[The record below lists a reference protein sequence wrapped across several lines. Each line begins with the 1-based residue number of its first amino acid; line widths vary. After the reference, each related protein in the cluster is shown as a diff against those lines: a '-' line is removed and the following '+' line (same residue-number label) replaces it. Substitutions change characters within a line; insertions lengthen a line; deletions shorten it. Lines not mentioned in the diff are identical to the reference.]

1 MSYQSNVVRNPQ
13 TVEYGKFVEIEGDAR
28 FPAVSV
34 IRQQY
39 PDYSQAY
46 NIPLSTQPV
55 SSVDIYPKY
64 GVITYLANASDIK
77 LTLSASEV
85 DIGNVGLVDHYT
97 TGFDTYASVIQ
108 TNTAPGGQSMGAV
121 SVKPY
126 GITDVR
132 TTGTAA
138 VSGSVTVINPIS
150 SVTVTNTVAI
160 STTQTLPVSVVNPV
174 TSVLVSTNSNTL
186 AVSGNVTITNTVPVS
201 GSVTVV
207 SPVTSV
213 LVYTNSN
220 ILAVSGNTVVTNT
233 VAISTAQTLPISG
246 SITILNPVSTVNVT
260 GSVATNFNPTQVD
273 AFNRLRVSNPL
284 TLFDSS
290 HRFKDNNL
298 WSTLSAG
305 GGSVAFNL
313 TQGLMD
319 LNVTNTAG
327 ASALRETTKV
337 FAYQPGKSLLVMNTF
352 VMGASATGLVQ
363 RVGYFGNENGIYF
376 QMEDDAISFVER
388 SIVTGSLVNTLT
400 PRSNWNGDKLDG
412 TGPSGITLDIT
423 KAQIMWMDIEWLG
436 VGTVRAGF
444 IINGQFITCHSFH
457 HANIINSTYI
467 TTASLPL
474 RYEIF
479 NKSATAGSKTLK
491 QICSTVISEG
501 GYELNGLQQAV
512 GTVITTP
519 KTLTSAGTYYPVVSI
534 RLKASRLDAIIILT
548 ALSMMPVSTGNFSWR
563 VIASGTTGGGGAWQD
578 AGVDSAVEYK
588 LDGTSITGGRILAQG
603 YLTANSTYG
612 NSSITNILKE
622 ALFKF
627 QLERNGLT
635 NTPYEITLAVTAS
648 TGAESIHASM
658 DWEEVSR

>member
-13 TVEYGKFVEIEGDAR
+13 TVEYGKFVEIEDDAR
-28 FPAVSV
+28 FPAISV

-97 TGFDTYASVIQ
+97 TGFDTYASVIY

-160 STTQTLPVSVVNPV
+160 ST
-174 TSVLVSTNSNTL
+174 
-186 AVSGNVTITNTVPVS
+186 
-201 GSVTVV
+201 
-207 SPVTSV
+207 
-213 LVYTNSN
+213 
-220 ILAVSGNTVVTNT
+220 
-233 VAISTAQTLPISG
+233 AQTLPISG
-246 SITILNPVSTVNVT
+246 SVTILNPVSTVNVT

-290 HRFKDNNL
+290 HRYRDNNL
-298 WSTLSAG
+298 WSTLSAN

-319 LNVTNTAG
+319 LNVTNAAG

-337 FAYQPGKSLLVMNTF
+337 FSYQPGKSLLVMNTF

-376 QMEDDAISFVER
+376 QMEDDVISFVER
-388 SIVTGSLVNTLT
+388 SIVTGTRVNTAV
-400 PRSNWNGDKLDG
+400 PRSSWNGDKLDG

-436 VGTVRAGF
+436 VGTIRTGLV
-444 IINGQFITCHSFH
+444 INGQFITCHSFH

-479 NKSATAGSKTLK
+479 NKSATSGSNTLK

-501 GYELNGLQQAV
+501 GYELRGLQQAA
-512 GTVITTP
+512 TVP
-519 KTLTSAGTYYPVVSI
+519 LSAPTGFAAQYVFYPAVSI
-534 RLKASRLDAIIILT
+534 RLKTSPNRLDAIVILT
-548 ALSMMPVSTGNFSWR
+548 ALS
-563 VIASGTTGGGGAWQD
+563 VIGKGSSFYNWQVVASGVTSGGSWQS
-578 AGVDSAVEYK
+578 AGIDSAVEYNIT
-588 LDGTSITGGRILAQG
+588 GTSFSGGRILASGFLNATNQG
-603 YLTANSTYG
+603 AN
-612 NSSITNILKE
+612 NIDILKE

-627 QLERNGLT
+627 QLERNGFT
-635 NTPYEITLAVTAS
+635 GTPYELTLIAATDATAQA
-648 TGAESIHASM
+648 GLLASM
-658 DWEEVSR
+658 DWEEISR